1 MWPMIAGPGLR
12 CGECRHNILPR
23 RLCLSELPEEMPPGV
38 SRSDFRNYCIGCP
51 ECWGRGL
58 HACYV
63 RYLEG
68 DKSQGRTHRSLP
80 CSRCGRR
87 IGSGDKA
94 GMETYYDWPDAL
106 EDRDALTG
114 RTTSS
119 TSAAGTVGM
128 AGGLEILVRGM
139 PSGSFADIG
148 NSLQQKFAT
157 AGLGGD
163 RGAWADPQAIY
174 RDTVPYPVRNLGE
187 DAVRSFTGGRD
198 LSHRI
203 SVSSSPELARDP
215 GNIAGWENSG
225 LNRARG
231 AETMTGTEEFRLG
244 VSNAFRASGVVLS
257 ECLEAAAATALFSAL
272 LEAPIS
278 IVENAIHYRKGR
290 KTGEEAIKEAATA
303 IRDRAVAGAA
313 VGFAV
318 RAAIALTGVGPL
330 VVTISP
336 VLMTVGMTLYAH
348 TFLKRILSGLDD
360 GLPLSRVGTYFCSM
374 RCHTTFA
381 YETGRS
387 ALMRWEADRTA
398 AVASH
403 G

>member
-1 MWPMIAGPGLR
+1 MWPMIAGPELR
-12 CGECRHNILPR
+12 CCECRHNILPG

-51 ECWGRGL
+51 ECWRRGL

-68 DKSQGRTHRSLP
+68 GNCQGSTHRSLP

-94 GMETYYDWPDAL
+94 GMGTYYDWPDTL
-106 EDRDALTG
+106 EDRDGLTG

-128 AGGLEILVRGM
+128 AAGLEVLVRGM
-139 PSGSFADIG
+139 PSGSFAELG
-148 NSLQQKFAT
+148 NSLHQKFAI

-163 RGAWADPQAIY
+163 RGAWADPEALY
-174 RDTVPYPVRNLGE
+174 RDTIPYPIQNLGE
-187 DAVRSFTGGRD
+187 DAVRSFTDGRD

-203 SVSSSPELARDP
+203 SVSNSPELARDP
-215 GNIAGWENSG
+215 GNIAGWENSS
-225 LNRARG
+225 LNRERG
-231 AETMTGTEEFRLG
+231 VETMTGTEEFRLD
-244 VSNAFRASGVVLS
+244 VSNAFRASGIVLS

>member
-12 CGECRHNILPR
+12 CGECRHNILPG
-23 RLCLSELPEEMPPGV
+23 RLCLSELPEEMQPGV

-51 ECWGRGL
+51 ECWRRGM

-68 DKSQGRTHRSLP
+68 GNSQGRTDRSLP

-87 IGSGDKA
+87 IPSGDRA
-94 GMETYYDWPDAL
+94 GIETHYDWPSAL
-106 EDRDALTG
+106 DDRDGLTG
-114 RTTSS
+114 RATARTS
-119 TSAAGTVGM
+119 TAGTVGM
-128 AGGLEILVRGM
+128 AAGREVLVRGM
-139 PSGSFADIG
+139 PSGSFADLSD
-148 NSLQQKFAT
+148 SLQQKFAT

-163 RGAWADPQAIY
+163 RGAWADPEAIY
-174 RDTVPYPVRNLGE
+174 RDTIPFPIRNLGV
-187 DAVRSFTGGRD
+187 DPRRYTDGKD

-203 SVSSSPELARDP
+203 SVSNSPELARDP
-215 GNIAGWENSG
+215 GNIVGWENSS

-231 AETMTGTEEFRLG
+231 AETMTGMQEFRLHAT
-244 VSNAFRASGVVLS
+244 NAFHTSGIVLS
-257 ECLEAAAATALFSAL
+257 ECLEAAATTALFSAL

-278 IVENAIHYRKGR
+278 IVENAIHYSKGR

-303 IRDRAVAGAA
+303 IRDRAMAGAV

-318 RAAIALTGVGPL
+318 RAAIALTGAGPL

-348 TFLKRILSGLDD
+348 TFLKRILCALDD
-360 GLPLSRVGTYFCSM
+360 GLPLRRVGSYFCSM

-387 ALMRWEADRTA
+387 ALMRWEAGRTA
-398 AVASH
+398 AAAFH

>member
-12 CGECRHNILPR
+12 CGECRHNILLG

-51 ECWGRGL
+51 ECWRRGL

-63 RYLEG
+63 RYLERG
-68 DKSQGRTHRSLP
+68 SGQGKTHRSLP
-80 CSRCGRR
+80 CSRCGRL
-87 IGSGDKA
+87 IISGDRV
-94 GMETYYDWPDAL
+94 GLETHYDWP
-106 EDRDALTG
+106 ETQKDRDGLTG
-114 RTTSS
+114 RQTAS
-119 TSAAGTVGM
+119 TSAAETVGT
-128 AGGLEILVRGM
+128 AAGLEVLLRGV
-139 PSGSFADIG
+139 PSGSFADLG
-148 NSLQQKFAT
+148 DSLQQKFAT
-157 AGLGGD
+157 AGLGGT
-163 RGAWADPQAIY
+163 RGSWADPQTIY
-174 RDTVPYPVRNLGE
+174 QDTIPYPIRNLGV
-187 DAVRSFTGGRD
+187 DPRRYTGGKD
-198 LSHRI
+198 LSHRV
-203 SVSSSPELARDP
+203 SVSNAPEFARDP
-215 GNIAGWENSG
+215 GNIAGWENSS

-231 AETMTGTEEFRLG
+231 GETMTGMEEFRLHAT
-244 VSNAFRASGVVLS
+244 NAFHASGIVLS
-257 ECLEAAAATALFSAL
+257 ECLQAAATTALLSAL
-272 LEAPIS
+272 LEAPVS

-303 IRDRAVAGAA
+303 IRDRAAAGAV

-318 RAAIALTGVGPL
+318 RAAIALTGAGPL

-348 TFLKRILSGLDD
+348 TSLKRILGALDD
-360 GLPLSRVGTYFCSM
+360 GLPLSRVGTYFCSL

-398 AVASH
+398 AAAAH

>member
-12 CGECRHNILPR
+12 CGECRHNILPG

-51 ECWGRGL
+51 ECWRRGL

-68 DKSQGRTHRSLP
+68 GNSQGRTHRSLP

-87 IGSGDKA
+87 IRPGDRT
-94 GMETYYDWPDAL
+94 GMETHYDWPGTLDNL
-106 EDRDALTG
+106 EGPDGGTAINTA
-114 RTTSS
+114 
-119 TSAAGTVGM
+119 AAGTL
-128 AGGLEILVRGM
+128 ATATGLGRLVRAA
-139 PSGSFADIG
+139 PTGSFADLSD
-148 NSLQQKFAT
+148 SLQQKFAT

-163 RGAWADPQAIY
+163 RGHWPDPQAIY
-174 RDTVPYPVRNLGE
+174 SDTIPYPIRNLGE
-187 DAVRSFTGGRD
+187 GAIRSFADGKD

-203 SVSSSPELARDP
+203 SVSDAPELVKDP
-215 GNIAGWENSG
+215 GNIAGWESSS

-231 AETMTGTEEFRLG
+231 AETMTGMEEFRLDG
-244 VSNAFRASGVVLS
+244 TNAFHASSIVLS
-257 ECLEAAAATALFSAL
+257 ECLGAAATTALFSAL

-278 IVENAIHYRKGR
+278 IVENAIHYKKGS

-303 IRDRAVAGAA
+303 IKDRALAGSV

-318 RAAIALTGVGPL
+318 RAAIALTGAGPL

-348 TFLKRILSGLDD
+348 TALKRILSALDD
-360 GLPLSRVGTYFCSM
+360 ELPLNRVGTYFCSL

-387 ALMRWEADRTA
+387 ALMRWEANRTTA
-398 AVASH
+398 TASH

>member
-51 ECWGRGL
+51 ECWRRGM

-68 DKSQGRTHRSLP
+68 GNSQGRTHRSLP

-87 IGSGDKA
+87 IPSGDRA
-94 GMETYYDWPDAL
+94 GIETHYDWPSAL
-106 EDRDALTG
+106 EDRDGLTDRATA
-114 RTTSS
+114 RTS
-119 TSAAGTVGM
+119 TAGTVGM
-128 AGGLEILVRGM
+128 AAGLEVLVRGM
-139 PSGSFADIG
+139 PSGSFADLSD
-148 NSLQQKFAT
+148 SLQQKFAT

-163 RGAWADPQAIY
+163 RGAWADPEAIY
-174 RDTVPYPVRNLGE
+174 RDTIPFPIRNLGV
-187 DAVRSFTGGRD
+187 DPRRYTDGND

-203 SVSSSPELARDP
+203 SVSNSPELARDP
-215 GNIAGWENSG
+215 GNIVGFENSS

-231 AETMTGTEEFRLG
+231 AETMTGMEEFRLHTT
-244 VSNAFRASGVVLS
+244 NAFHASGIVLS
-257 ECLEAAAATALFSAL
+257 ECLKAAATTALLSGL

-278 IVENAIHYRKGR
+278 IAENAIHYRKGR

-303 IRDRAVAGAA
+303 IRDRAAAGAII
-313 VGFAV
+313 GFAV
-318 RAAIALTGVGPL
+318 RAAVALTGAGPL

-336 VLMTVGMTLYAH
+336 VLLTVGMTLYGH
-348 TFLKRILSGLDD
+348 TALKRILSAMED
-360 GLPLSRVGTYFCSM
+360 GLPLSRAGTYFCSL

-381 YETGRS
+381 YETGGS
-387 ALMRWEADRTA
+387 ALMRWKADRTA
-398 AVASH
+398 TAASL
-403 G
+403 

>member
-1 MWPMIAGPGLR
+1 
-12 CGECRHNILPR
+12 
-23 RLCLSELPEEMPPGV
+23 
-38 SRSDFRNYCIGCP
+38 
-51 ECWGRGL
+51 
-58 HACYV
+58 
-63 RYLEG
+63 
-68 DKSQGRTHRSLP
+68 
-80 CSRCGRR
+80 
-87 IGSGDKA
+87 
-94 GMETYYDWPDAL
+94 METYYDWPDAL
-106 EDRDALTG
+106 EDRAGLTS
-114 RTTSS
+114 RTASS
-119 TSAAGTVGM
+119 TSAARTVGL
-128 AGGLEILVRGM
+128 AAGLEVLVRGM
-139 PSGSFADIG
+139 PPGSFADLSD
-148 NSLQQKFAT
+148 SLQQKFAT
-157 AGLGGD
+157 AGLGGN
-163 RGAWADPQAIY
+163 RGSWADPQAIY
-174 RDTVPYPVRNLGE
+174 RDTIPFPIRNLGV
-187 DAVRSFTGGRD
+187 DPRRYTDGKD
-198 LSHRI
+198 LSHRV
-203 SVSSSPELARDP
+203 SVSNAPEFARDP
-215 GNIAGWENSG
+215 GNIAGWENSS
-225 LNRARG
+225 LNRERG
-231 AETMTGTEEFRLG
+231 VETMTGTEEFRLD
-244 VSNAFRASGVVLS
+244 VSNAFRASGIVLS

>member
-12 CGECRHNILPR
+12 CGECRHNILPG
-23 RLCLSELPEEMPPGV
+23 RLCLSELPEEVPSGV

-51 ECWGRGL
+51 ECWRRGL
-58 HACYV
+58 YACYV

-68 DKSQGRTHRSLP
+68 GNSQGRTRRSLP
-80 CSRCGRR
+80 CARCGRR
-87 IGSGDKA
+87 IGSGDRA

-106 EDRDALTG
+106 EDRDGLTG

-119 TSAAGTVGM
+119 TSTTGTVGM
-128 AGGLEILVRGM
+128 AAGLEILVRGI
-139 PSGSFADIG
+139 PSGSFADLSY
-148 NSLQQKFAT
+148 SLQQKFAA

-163 RGAWADPQAIY
+163 RGFWVDPQATY
-174 RDTVPYPVRNLGE
+174 SDTIPYPIRNLGE
-187 DAVRSFTGGRD
+187 DAIRTFTDGKD

-215 GNIAGWENSG
+215 GNIAGWENSS

-231 AETMTGTEEFRLG
+231 AETMTGMEEFRLDA
-244 VSNAFRASGVVLS
+244 SNAFRASGIVLS
-257 ECLEAAAATALFSAL
+257 ECLEAAATTALFSAL

-303 IRDRAVAGAA
+303 IRNRAAAGAV

-318 RAAIALTGVGPL
+318 RAAIALTGAGPL
-330 VVTISP
+330 VVTVSP
-336 VLMTVGMTLYAH
+336 VLMTVGMTLYVHAA
-348 TFLKRILSGLDD
+348 LKRILSAMED
-360 GLPLSRVGTYFCSM
+360 GLPLSRVGTYFCSL

-381 YETGRS
+381 YEVGRS